1 MLQSASYKTKSAKG
15 NSSDSMRH
23 NSTKLFVNTGFGVL
37 NLATQERISWFMYG
51 EDLDEV
57 Y

>member
-23 NSTKLFVNTGFGVL
+23 NSTKLFVNTGFGFL
-37 NLATQERISWFMYG
+37 TQERISWFMYG